1 MPVSPWPLRS
11 SILGIWPCGG
21 YALCEDLPSRFVL
34 TSSRKR
40 ISSIHLPREWARFD
54 ARSFGKPEVADTL
67 WNHIPSTRGS
77 EENGMETM
85 KIHVLERALT
95 AACIVAAIAVVWWG
109 FKILSA

>member
-1 MPVSPWPLRS
+1 MRFARS
-11 SILGIWPCGG
+11 RRSRFALTPSWKRIILGPC
-21 YALCEDLPSRFVL
+21 
-34 TSSRKR
+34 
-40 ISSIHLPREWARFD
+40 ARVSAGRA

-67 WNHIPSTRGS
+67 WNRIPSTRGS

-109 FKILSA
+109 FKILAA